1 MPTSLISWAT
11 ATVVQL
17 RQAREFASVRNT
29 GTRPF
34 HVTSYLGSLGGA
46 RILGYGGS

>member
-1 MPTSLISWAT
+1 MSLISWAT

-34 HVTSYLGSLGGA
+34 RVTSYLGSLGGA